1 MDKIVLETDD
11 QFEISCRSHL
21 DNMIE
26 ILKDLMDNH
35 SIPIEFDEL
44 DFEEFVKKYSSK
56 YNNMKIKYENYL
68 LDLEKDENEYE

>member
-26 ILKDLMDNH
+26 ILKDLMDSH

-44 DFEEFVKKYSSK
+44 
-56 YNNMKIKYENYL
+56 
-68 LDLEKDENEYE
+68 